1 MRFKF
6 FVAFLTVALLVP
18 SFAKA
23 DAEEI
28 LRQCR
33 LAITDPEKIDQNPIL
48 AGIDIGFCFGYLRG
62 LSDYSTGTAFMSE
75 EQKNMIKSCRPERV
89 DNKQL
94 ARIVVQFLEDNPSYH
109 HLEQTTLVA
118 LALKQAFPCS

>member
-6 FVAFLTVALLVP
+6 LAVFFTVVLLAP
-18 SFAKA
+18 SFANA

-28 LRQCR
+28 LRQCK
-33 LAITDPEKIDQNPIL
+33 LAISDPEEIDRNPIL

-62 LSDYSTGTAFMSE
+62 VSDYATGTAFMADD
-75 EQKNMIKSCRPERV
+75 QLNMVKSCRPERV

-94 ARIVVQFLEDNPSYH
+94 ARIVVQFLEKNPSYH

-118 LALKQAFPCS
+118 LALKQAFPCN